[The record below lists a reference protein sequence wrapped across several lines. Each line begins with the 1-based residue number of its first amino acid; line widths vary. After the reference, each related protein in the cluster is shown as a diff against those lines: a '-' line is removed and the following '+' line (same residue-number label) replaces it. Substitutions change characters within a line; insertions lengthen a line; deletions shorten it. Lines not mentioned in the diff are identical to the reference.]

1 MYDVRILSL
10 STCKYT
16 RVHYLPRNLTILFA
30 LYRCKQGELSTEDA
44 EEVHNK
50 AIGDMRI
57 LLQKQLSTALLRL
70 VDELSMVYAGS
81 HHTHG
86 TGHGSGQ
93 GKSDMISPVSVAV
106 TQYDSNSVFP
116 FQAGMYV

>member
-1 MYDVRILSL
+1 M
-10 STCKYT
+10 
-16 RVHYLPRNLTILFA
+16 RV
-30 LYRCKQGELSTEDA
+30 
-44 EEVHNK
+44 
-50 AIGDMRI
+50 

-86 TGHGSGQ
+86 AGQGLGHGLGEGSGQ

-106 TQYDSNSVFP
+106 TQYDSSSVFP
-116 FQAGMYV
+116 FQAGMYERECRVCIYTH